1 MFANFKKAFKKDESD
16 TKIPKAILDAMSDS
30 LPSGLKYTQMDKG
43 YCAIIPEKG
52 ELKFK
57 FENLKIKIPKN
68 IKLTTAEE
76 LTEFL
81 YRTQQVVETETD
93 VVTINDHKIKL
104 SDFVKHPFK
113 EKTFEK
119 GSKFSIQPE
128 SFGEPFPLK
137 VEHENGQIAKEFLIE
152 RKPLADMHKSLFKSI
167 NEDVLEI
174 TYTLDEQH
182 HNLKFN
188 VNVDLQKAKTV
199 LEIIE
204 AFNIYIAFIEGKIK
218 IEGLLLNPVPIEK
231 ERVAAGAALDYW
243 QTVQAVAEK
252 LDVQFK
258 PDEGEGAVNAE
269 WIAKLYRSFVEKKA
283 YKQRSGTASF
293 ITGSKGDWDEKKLL
307 EKDAMALQYT
317 LNEGIKVYGVDIPLY
332 SAVALLNCKVES
344 VIPVE
349 GLDRKYEFK
358 VIPADEKGIYQAAR
372 HFSTKE
378 AFDEVFKN
386 MGEVLEELSKAEEI

>member
-16 TKIPKAILDAMSDS
+16 TQIPQAILEAMSDS
-30 LPSGLKYTQMDKG
+30 LPSGLKYTQMDQG
-43 YCAIIPEKG
+43 YCTIVPENG

-81 YRTQQVVETETD
+81 YRTQQVVETEID
-93 VVTINDHKIKL
+93 EVTIGENKIKL
-104 SDFVKHPFK
+104 SDVVKHPFK
-113 EKTFEK
+113 EKNFVE
-119 GSKFSIQPE
+119 GSKLVIQPE

-137 VEHENGQIAKEFLIE
+137 VEHENGQISKVFLIE

-167 NEDVLEI
+167 NDDVLEI

-188 VNVDLQKAKTV
+188 VNVDLQKANTV
-199 LEIIE
+199 LEIID

-218 IEGLLLNPVPIEK
+218 IEGMLLNPVPIEK

-243 QTVQAVAEK
+243 KTVQAVAEK

-258 PDEGEGAVNAE
+258 PGEGESAVNAE
-269 WIAKLYRSFVEKKA
+269 WIAKLYRSFVEDKA

-293 ITGSKGDWDEKKLL
+293 ITESKGDWDEKKLL
-307 EKDAMALQYT
+307 EKGAMALQYT
-317 LNEGIKVYGVDIPLY
+317 LNEEIKVYGVDIPLY

-349 GLDRKYEFK
+349 GVDRKYEFK

-378 AFDEVFKN
+378 DFDEVFEN
-386 MGEVLEELSKAEEI
+386 MSEVLEVLSRAEEI

>member
-93 VVTINDHKIKL
+93 VVTINNHKIKL

-218 IEGLLLNPVPIEK
+218 IEGMLLNPVPIEK
-231 ERVAAGAALDYW
+231 ERVAAGTALDYW
-243 QTVQAVAEK
+243 KTVQAVAEK

-317 LNEGIKVYGVDIPLY
+317 LNEEIKVYGVDIPLY

-378 AFDEVFKN
+378 DFDEVFKN
-386 MGEVLEELSKAEEI
+386 MGEVLEELSRAEEI

>member
-43 YCAIIPEKG
+43 YCTIAPEKG

-81 YRTQQVVETETD
+81 YRTQQLVETETD
-93 VVTINDHKIKL
+93 VVTINDNKIKL
-104 SDFVKHPFK
+104 SDVVKHPFK
-113 EKTFEK
+113 EKNFEK
-119 GSKFSIQPE
+119 GSKFVIQPE

-152 RKPLADMHKSLFKSI
+152 RKPLADMHKSLFRSI

-218 IEGLLLNPVPIEK
+218 IEGMLLNPVPIEK

-243 QTVQAVAEK
+243 KTVQAVAEK

-269 WIAKLYRSFVEKKA
+269 WIAKLYRSFVENKA

-293 ITGSKGDWDEKKLL
+293 ITESKGDWDEKKLL
-307 EKDAMALQYT
+307 EKGAMALQYT

-378 AFDEVFKN
+378 DFDEVFKN
-386 MGEVLEELSKAEEI
+386 MGEVLEELSRAEEI